1 MYCVKKTHFKMH
13 ISSFTSVSE
22 GAGAEG
28 ESNQKAVREPGG
40 CSGSHLAAGSNDESK
55 DYT

>member
-1 MYCVKKTHFKMH
+1 MH